1 MAEYKPHTPLQ
12 DAIVDVLRQHPDG
25 TTWKEMETTLKR
37 APSGIGMVILKLEEK
52 GKVHRVKI
60 KAPDRKACKNDYWR
74 AHKVLIKL
82 VDE

>member
-1 MAEYKPHTPLQ
+1 MAIYVHQTPLQ
-12 DAIVDVLRQHPDG
+12 DAIVSELENHPDG
-25 TTWKEMETTLKR
+25 MTWKEMETTLKR
-37 APSGIGMVILKLEEK
+37 APSGIGMAILKLEEK